1 MFNWLSHLKRD
12 LYWRKRHLYFPPKL
26 ISFKRDFLKEEQFR
40 IANCK
45 FETPFITWFFFTL
58 MIKNNFK
65 IFVKEE
71 QQKQI
76 KYRKLII
83 CLYGTKTF
91 KLQLKNSFSRFKWL
105 QAIFMSMAVKMV
117 IHKYCNLSHA
127 QVRKRYL
134 HLHKKQ
140 CRLSPTN
147 IDIMPWHKNTV

>member
-1 MFNWLSHLKRD
+1 M
-12 LYWRKRHLYFPPKL
+12 
-26 ISFKRDFLKEEQFR
+26 
-40 IANCK
+40 
-45 FETPFITWFFFTL
+45 IT
-58 MIKNNFK
+58 NNFEV
-65 IFVKEE
+65 FVKEE

-83 CLYGTKTF
+83 CLYGTKIF
-91 KLQLKNSFSRFKWL
+91 KLLLKNSFSRFKWL

-147 IDIMPWHKNTV
+147 IDIMP